1 MHAPRLLCLFLRC
14 YNLEG
19 RKKHSSSWF
28 VNGEF
33 MSVSGHICLEL
44 FSHIFKETFNNST
57 NNGDV
62 SRCAIGFVPKTRRA
76 APSIA
81 RRRADPRDPNRAVG
95 IAIGA
100 SRIPGRPPARAF
112 ASPNPQR

>member
-1 MHAPRLLCLFLRC
+1 M
-14 YNLEG
+14 
-19 RKKHSSSWF
+19 
-28 VNGEF
+28 NGEK
-33 MSVSGHICLEL
+33 MSVSGHIYLSL

-62 SRCAIGFVPKTRRA
+62 SRRAIGFVPKTRRA
-76 APSIA
+76 VPSIA

-112 ASPNPQR
+112 ASPDPQRFLENLKKPSHGTARFVLVIAKRTR